1 MKISM
6 FTTSLIALAISTF
19 SVSAQ
24 AEETKRPNLSITSI
38 SGSQLNS
45 MKSQGVSRGS
55 SLSTT
60 VTIGGK
66 EARSN
71 RHGTYLNANSQVRQK
86 WLAKKAK
93 VVIRDA
99 VAYYKVRKGDS
110 LSKIAQ
116 NYDTTIER
124 MMRINNLK
132 STKILVGQTLK
143 L

>member
-6 FTTSLIALAISTF
+6 FTTSLIALAVSIF
-19 SVSAQ
+19 SISAQ

-38 SGSQLNS
+38 SGAQLNL

-60 VTIGGK
+60 VTIGGR
-66 EARSN
+66 EVRSDSN
-71 RHGTYLNANSQVRQK
+71 TTYLNANSQVRQK
-86 WLAKKAK
+86 WLTKKAK
-93 VVIRDA
+93 VLIRDA
-99 VAYYKVRKGDS
+99 VAYYEVQKGDS

-116 NYDTTIER
+116 RYDTTIER
-124 MMRINNLK
+124 MMRINKLK
-132 STKILVGQTLK
+132 STKILVGQMLK